1 MVRFLL
7 AFAVSLA
14 VHALAALALVA
25 WFEYGPG
32 PETLATLDLSSVEL
46 SFAETVDET
55 AAVAPTLPAEANPAP
70 PKPKAV
76 EMPPRP
82 EEPPKALPPDP
93 SSMRFVEPKETHP
106 EMRTPERKEPEKAPE
121 TPQSATPASP
131 AAAPRQARVEAP
143 PKPRKT
149 IRPEYPKGARQR
161 GEQGDVT
168 LEIRVNAEGGVDEVF
183 VVRSSGFPD
192 LDEAARKAA
201 ASARFVAAK
210 SGGRP
215 VSSVARLNLTFRLR

>member
-14 VHALAALALVA
+14 VHALAALALVV
-25 WFEYGPG
+25 WFECGPG

-46 SFAETVDET
+46 SFAETVDESAP
-55 AAVAPTLPAEANPAP
+55 AAATQPAEANPGP

-76 EMPPRP
+76 EMPPLP
-82 EEPPKALPPDP
+82 EAPPKALPPDP
-93 SSMRFVEPKETHP
+93 SSMRSVEPKEARP
-106 EMRTPERKEPEKAPE
+106 EMRTPELKDPEKAPE
-121 TPQSATPASP
+121 TSPAAAPASP

-168 LEIRVNAEGGVDEVF
+168 LEIRVNAEGGVDGAS
-183 VVRSSGFPD
+183 VVRSSGFSD
-192 LDEAARKAA
+192 LDEAALKAVKA
-201 ASARFVAAK
+201 ARFVAAK
-210 SGGRP
+210 ADGCP
-215 VSSVARLNLTFRLR
+215 VPSVARLNLTFRLR